1 MTSIGRFLLI
11 AGLITTSVATHAH
24 DSQTV
29 AAEDAGIVCEKALQ
43 AALEDFESQNG
54 GDKDVQDLFVD
65 QIIAND
71 RPSFDQL
78 ITPDPEKNLFARSPL
93 TGMSAA
99 QRMLAFVLSRGV
111 EQRRV
116 GFYTEPVEV
125 YPFLTDGPKETQ
137 GYRVEGSWKAAAELV
152 SFMRA
157 QAEGDR
163 SGRTVPVLFGPGGTG
178 KSESRTVI
186 EKGAEFH
193 TLYTPQYYIYSFDWI
208 RMNELKEIV
217 KRWGPDVD
225 VIAAQRNTSPIAIL
239 PPKFQQQA
247 LKMAA
252 LKGYD
257 MLGGIMPNHSLNP
270 DSYSRTILGYII
282 EQYTEELGRPLT
294 MAETLKYIAKH
305 VRIKRSIIS
314 SKYRQFPVINVQGV
328 SADHAQ
334 LFVSSN
340 PIVQAISPQGKADPF
355 AYSFTGAFFTGDG
368 NITVLEEGTR
378 SDPSFLQLLMD
389 GLESRE
395 LQASGAAKEPWD
407 SFVMMISNKE
417 SYDALIAKGGMK
429 AFRQRLQL
437 VDMVQPSQPQLIAR
451 TILYGFKDNLW
462 MQPLGDEKAEWVKG
476 DLDKLYPIPEKL
488 EPGHVVGPERR
499 YRMRLGQGARAVE
512 ISPHALRFMAHI
524 IATTRFETD
533 KERAYQV
540 VPTRLVHEKI
550 FTDVIERIRFWDGK
564 LTDVQPEER
573 RTLEEMTNKLNEG
586 HSGIV
591 HRNALGWVRK
601 ALQLVRADSRY
612 GMTLTPSVLL
622 KVFEED
628 GFRSD
633 GFIHVDGHEQESH
646 YKRLGRLV
654 LKELL
659 IPTIAEDINFA
670 YSSEQGSL
678 KEVYPVVIE
687 ELMAVA
693 RHPNAVEYHSAHTG
707 RVTKVLRE
715 RVEFIK
721 EHYRKRT
728 GREIPLDQILF
739 FHMNQTKMNG
749 AAPEPSP
756 EVAEALSAYMAKK
769 TLERA
774 KASGATDLGEALRS
788 GQGSKETLNL
798 VNSLVKHMEK
808 IGYNRTAAMDAF
820 DLDELAKQ
828 PLQTADQQ

>member
-1 MTSIGRFLLI
+1 MTIIGRFLLI
-11 AGLITTSVATHAH
+11 AGLIASPFAVEAH
-24 DSQTV
+24 DSQTS
-29 AAEDAGIVCEKALQ
+29 AECEQALQ
-43 AALEDFESQNG
+43 AALDDFTAQNG
-54 GDKDVQDLFVD
+54 EEKGVHDMYVD

-71 RPSFDQL
+71 RPNFADL
-78 ITPDPEKNLFARSPL
+78 ITPDPEKNLFARAPL
-93 TGMSAA
+93 TAMSGA
-99 QRMLAFVLSRGV
+99 QRMLALVLSRGV

-116 GFYTEPVEV
+116 GFYSEPVEV

-137 GYRVEGSWKAAAELV
+137 GYRVEGSWKAATEIV
-152 SFMRA
+152 SFLRS

-163 SGRTVPVLFGPGGTG
+163 SGRTVPLLYGPGGTG
-178 KSESRTVI
+178 KSETRTVI

-208 RMNELKEIV
+208 HMNELKEIV

-225 VIAAQRNTSPIAIL
+225 VIPAPRNTSPIAIL
-239 PPKFQQQA
+239 PPQFQQQA

-257 MLGGIMPNHSLNP
+257 MLGGIYPSHTLNP
-270 DSYSRTILGYII
+270 DSWSRTIVRYII
-282 EQYTEELGRPLT
+282 EQYTEQLGRPLT
-294 MAETLKYIAKH
+294 MKETLQYISKH
-305 VRIKRSIIS
+305 VRLRRSVIS
-314 SKYRQFPVINVQGV
+314 SKYRQFPIIDVQGV
-328 SADHAQ
+328 SADHSQ

-340 PIVQAISPQGKADPF
+340 PIVQAISPEGKSDPF
-355 AYSFTGAFFTGDG
+355 AYSFSGALFQGDG
-368 NITVLEEGTR
+368 NMVVFEEMTR
-378 SDPSFLQLLMD
+378 SDASFLQLLMN

-395 LQASGAAKEPWD
+395 LQSAGAAKEPWD
-407 SFVMMISNKE
+407 AFVMGISNKE
-417 SYDALIAKGGMK
+417 SYEALLAKGGMK
-429 AFRQRLQL
+429 AFRQRLQI

-451 TILYGFKDNLW
+451 TILYGYKDNLW
-462 MQPLGDEKAEWVKG
+462 MQPLDDDKAEWVRA
-476 DLDKLYPIPEKL
+476 DLDKLFPIPEKL

-499 YRMRLGQGARAVE
+499 YRVRIGQGPRAVE
-512 ISPHALRFMAHI
+512 VSPHTFRFMAHI

-550 FTDVIERIRFWDGK
+550 FTDPIERIRFWDGK

-586 HSGIV
+586 HNGIV
-591 HRNALGWVRK
+591 HRNALGWLRK
-601 ALQLVRADSRY
+601 AIQLVRSDSRY

-622 KVFEED
+622 KVFEEE
-628 GFRSD
+628 GFRTD
-633 GFIHVDGHEQESH
+633 GFIHVDDHNQESH

-659 IPTIAEDINFA
+659 IPAIAEDINFA

-693 RHPNAVEYHSAHTG
+693 RHANAVEYHSAHTG

-739 FHMNQTKMNG
+739 FHMNQTKLNG
-749 AAPEPSP
+749 ATPEPSP
-756 EVAEALSAYMAKK
+756 EIAEALSAYMAKK

-788 GQGSKETLNL
+788 GQGSKETLSL
-798 VNSLVKHMEK
+798 VSNLVKHMEK